1 MSNIKNNKK
10 PKADIKPITP
20 DDFDIKRLDES
31 DFQEIEYVDSQLLA
45 TINYKNKN
53 NDVDEKLIFVTPW
66 VKHNVHGIPKIH
78 EKYYPTDE
86 KRSFIKFP
94 LDEKNIPAVKPLINM
109 LKKVDKRYDS
119 EEWKQKK
126 FGSDNNYTYSALVR
140 KPKPPKTPVV
150 KGKEKEQKKPEK
162 KFDNGIDYLN
172 TLFFRGKF
180 TYDYSQ
186 SKNTSSKD
194 KKKDSDKKEKNK
206 KKKKSGDSDSD
217 DESSPKDDTKR
228 PLNVRVYHTTTDNEG
243 NKIRDIV
250 PVKTMTDVYNAL
262 PWNSEYRMVGEL
274 YRMWQNKQTDTY
286 EKYLY
291 GPTVR
296 VLVLEIKPAKGSPA
310 SSNSDKIM
318 LSSDDE
324 SDDNIK
330 NNKKSA
336 KDDSDVSD
344 DDSNKNKGSR
354 NKSTNNDSYSKKKNS
369 KKKKKPVNDDS
380 DDDDDNKKKL
390 DNNDTDDDDDDK
402 KKKKPTNDDSD
413 DDDDKKKNKKKPIN
427 DDSDDDNDKKP
438 NDSDDD

>member
-1 MSNIKNNKK
+1 MSDTENNKK

-31 DFQEIEYVDSQLLA
+31 DFQDIEYVESQLLA
-45 TINYKNKN
+45 SVNYKNKN
-53 NDVDEKLIFVTPW
+53 SDVDEKLIFVTPW

-94 LDEKNIPAVKPLINM
+94 LDEKNVPAVKPLINM

-119 EEWKQKK
+119 KEWKQKK
-126 FGSDNNYTYSALVR
+126 FGSDDNYTYSALVR

-186 SKNTSSKD
+186 SKNTSSKG
-194 KKKDSDKKEKNK
+194 KKKDSDKEKNK
-206 KKKKSGDSDSD
+206 KKKKSDDSDSD

-228 PLNVRVYHTTTDNEG
+228 PLNVRVYHTTIDKG
-243 NKIRDIV
+243 KKKRKIV

-291 GPTVR
+291 GPTVK
-296 VLVLEIKPAKGSPA
+296 VLVLEIKPAKGGPA
-310 SSNSDKIM
+310 SNNSDKIM

-324 SDDNIK
+324 SDDNMK

-336 KDDSDVSD
+336 KNDSDVSD
-344 DDSNKNKGSR
+344 DDSNKSSKNKL
-354 NKSTNNDSYSKKKNS
+354 TNNDSDS
-369 KKKKKPVNDDS
+369 KKKKKPANDDS
-380 DDDDDNKKKL
+380 DDDKNKKKQ
-390 DNNDTDDDDDDK
+390 DDDDSNDDDDDDDDK

-413 DDDDKKKNKKKPIN
+413 DNDDKKKSTK
-427 DDSDDDNDKKP
+427 DDSDDDNNKKP